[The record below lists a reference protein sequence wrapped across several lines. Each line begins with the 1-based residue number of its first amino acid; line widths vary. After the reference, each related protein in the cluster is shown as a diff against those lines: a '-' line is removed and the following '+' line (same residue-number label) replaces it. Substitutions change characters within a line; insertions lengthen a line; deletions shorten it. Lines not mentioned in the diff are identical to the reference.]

1 LDEVPTITD
10 IFAGKLDGAH
20 VLFRGWLHHI
30 RSSGGILFL
39 QLRDGTGVIQC
50 TLKKDRMTPTEFER
64 LAATPIESTIEISG
78 EVRKDPR
85 APRGYEILVEKV
97 TVVFP
102 AEDDFPI
109 ADEKSRR
116 HHGPDFLLDQRHLW
130 LRSQRMQA
138 IMRVRGRLIDE
149 ARRWLIDHGYLEVQV
164 PILVTA
170 AVEGGSTLFPVKYFD
185 EKAYLTQSWQF
196 YAEAMISGVGKIFT
210 LAPSFRAEKSRTRR
224 HLTEYWH
231 LEVEEPWLELDG
243 LMRLEEELV
252 TQMCQQMREKMP
264 EELKFIGRDP
274 EQIAKVK
281 PPFPRIT
288 YDEAVDLIQK
298 SKPKFKWGTD
308 LAYEEEKVLTDHF
321 ELPFFVSHYPK
332 SVKAFYHM
340 PDPKNPKVTL
350 STDLLAPE
358 GYGEITGG
366 GQRIHDAKLLLTRIK
381 EEGLSAQDY
390 KWYIDLR
397 RYGTVPHSGFGM
409 GIERTLAWI
418 CKLEHIRDAIAFPR
432 LINRIYP

>member
-1 LDEVPTITD
+1 MSSSQTISD
-10 IFAGKLDGAH
+10 IFRGRFDGSH
-20 VLFRGWLHHI
+20 VVLKGWLQHL
-30 RSSGGILFL
+30 RSSGGIIFL

-50 TLKKDRMTPTEFER
+50 TMKKDKMDPKGFEQ
-64 LAATPIESTIEISG
+64 LSVTPIESTIEVAG
-78 EVRKDPR
+78 EVKKDPR
-85 APRGYEILVEKV
+85 APHGYEIAGEKV
-97 TVVFP
+97 TVLYP
-102 AEDDFPI
+102 AAENFPI
-109 ADEKSRR
+109 AKKY
-116 HHGPDFLLDQRHLW
+116 HGPDFLLDNRHFW
-130 LRSQRMQA
+130 LRNEKLQT
-138 IMRVRGRLIDE
+138 IMRVRAKLIDE
-149 ARRWLIDHGYLEVQV
+149 ARKWLMAQGFLEVQV
-164 PILVTA
+164 PILVTT
-170 AVEGGSTLFPVKYFD
+170 AVEGGSTLFPVKYFGK
-185 EKAYLTQSWQF
+185 KAYLSQSWQF
-196 YAEAMISGVGKIFT
+196 YAEAMISAVGKIYT

-231 LEVEEPWLELDG
+231 LEVEEHWLDLEG

-252 TQMCQQMREKMP
+252 THMCQQIREQMP
-264 EELKFIGRDP
+264 EELRMLGRDP
-274 EQIAKVK
+274 AWLEKVR

-288 YDEAVDLIQK
+288 YDRAVELVQK
-298 SKPKFKWGTD
+298 SMPGFKWGTD
-308 LAYEEEKVLTDHF
+308 LGYEEEKVLTPQF
-321 ELPFFVSHYPK
+321 ELPFFVSHFPK
-332 SVKAFYHM
+332 KIKAFYHM

-366 GQRIHDAKLLLTRIK
+366 GQRIHDLDLLRSRIK
-381 EEGLSAQDY
+381 EEGLKEQEY